1 MKNEGKRNIL
11 LKSLDKR
18 YENLL
23 INGFGTL

>member
-1 MKNEGKRNIL
+1 MKNEEKMKIL

-23 INGFGTL
+23 INGFGTV

>member
-1 MKNEGKRNIL
+1 MKNEEKMNIL
-11 LKSLDKR
+11 LKTLDKR